1 MRVIAVPTTPR
12 ARAAALTAAGLLLIA
27 GAWWYGRTTP
37 VHPLSGDEA
46 NTVWLIVLG
55 VGAAVARSLHLMRH
69 PNGRW
74 RQGAADGE
82 PGLVL
87 TPVSDRVL
95 TALWFAVQLPIIAR
109 WARLEDGREAGLAI
123 GWTLLALGLLWVVVR
138 PAHGNARQIVLNASG
153 VRVHRRH
160 LPWSQVRSARPN
172 SGAGV
177 RLDTTDGTLRLR
189 GADYRMRDAEVAA
202 VLQHY
207 LDHPELRGDLAYLP
221 DAPPELRSR

>member
-1 MRVIAVPTTPR
+1 MNAVPTTPR
-12 ARAAALTAAGLLLIA
+12 ARAIVLTVAGLLLIA

-37 VHPLSGDEA
+37 IHPMSADEA
-46 NTVWLIVLG
+46 DTVWLIVLG
-55 VGAAVARSLHLMRH
+55 AGAAIARSFHLMRH

-109 WARLEDGREAGLAI
+109 WARLDSTRELWLAI

-138 PAHGNARQIVLNASG
+138 PAHGHSRQVVLNASG

-160 LPWSQVRSARPN
+160 VPWSQVRSARLN

-177 RLDTTDGTLRLR
+177 RLETADGTVRLR
-189 GADYRMRDAEVAA
+189 GADYRMRDGDVAA
-202 VLQHY
+202 VLQY
-207 LDHPELRGDLAYLP
+207 YYDHPERRGDLAHL
-221 DAPPELRSR
+221 DEAPPELRSS